1 MHYVA
6 SCGEAWIETYDDGM
20 RDGRGDS
27 WRNGS
32 EEYPESDGDRYS
44 YRTGYEDGE
53 RCRKWHEEEEDY

>member
-1 MHYVA
+1 MSRDY
-6 SCGEAWIETYDDGM
+6 YDDGM

-32 EEYPESDGDRYS
+32 EECPESEYDKYN

-53 RCRKWHEEEEDY
+53 RRKRWREEEDLFF